1 MKKITAFIIL
11 TVFLLTLIPGQL
23 AYAVA
28 EAVSEAVTSLPTQE
42 NTEEDFGDNTEIQH
56 TETSDEFVSCV
67 SELISE
73 NWEENYFG
81 EIVVD
86 NENSIT
92 VDGNETNQSVYDIV
106 DKGFD
111 ENAEKSGEA
120 TADFSEK
127 VLNEKGCVVDYEG
140 KKVKITRPYQ
150 TKRLILRTKQK
161 ELINTYG
168 ASGVI
173 SDGKGK
179 YILQYDDESAAK
191 RAFTVF
197 EGLKSTVSV
206 SVDKVI
212 TVASV
217 NPLTTG
223 DRNRWGSER
232 IESDKFKQYLSDKS
246 KNSKVVVAV
255 IDTGAEMNHPF
266 LKGRLLDYGYD
277 FINDDSIPD
286 DENMHGT
293 HCAGIIA
300 DNTPSSVKILPVKV
314 VNSGGYSTESLI
326 ALGIEYAV
334 DKKVDVISMSLGG
347 TCISEKAC
355 EIEIAVNK
363 AIKAGITCVAAAG
376 NESDNAGNHCPAK
389 LKSCITVASVGKED
403 MLSDFS
409 NYGEVIDVAAPGEY
423 IWSSTLLADG
433 GYVPASGTSMACP
446 FVAAAAALFLTD
458 DPSLTPS
465 EVSKKIKSTTVDMSI
480 KGEDNAYGAGILDFR
495 IFFKEKKAASSIS
508 IKEKT
513 INVYMSENITFDPE
527 TATVSVLPLDA
538 TDKSYTVSIKDKS
551 IASFD
556 GYGFVGKKAGETTAV
571 FTLSNGKRTAV
582 KIKCHKRKFWI
593 DHAAKKF
600 AGGSGTQ
607 SDPYII
613 KTAEQLARIA
623 YLGDKNKLRQ
633 NTYFKQM
640 ADIDLK
646 GKTWFPIMGK
656 DQDGLVCRV
665 NFDGNGYDIKNLHIA
680 NIYQDIYIYYAGF
693 FATGTG
699 ELKNINLIDVDINSP
714 EGNWAGGICADG
726 GTVIKNCYVS
736 GKITGIV
743 SGGIAGSFCNPN
755 GADTY
760 TTITNCRSDATV
772 VGYSAGGIVG
782 YLSGG
787 TAENCIFTG
796 KTYCTNELYPTS
808 HGGIAQNVSGAL
820 GTLNTRDY
828 PYDNTKIIN
837 CISVEDICDT
847 VYSETRNGITC
858 RPYIANCYY
867 AGEYEQGIKN
877 CEPGGATVKKV
888 EKVDGKLFKTSAF
901 YSEKGRWNTKMPWE
915 IGKIWTVKNDFPV
928 LKNQTDPSVPSKF
941 EYIELRD
948 SIVLTGYVGKSPYV
962 TVPSK
967 IEGKPVRIIADHFIS
982 KNADVETIKLPDSVR
997 IINTLAFAYDYSR
1010 ITKTLDYIDLGKG
1023 VQIIEAGAFAF
1034 CSALKAISFPK
1045 SLKRLDASN
1054 FIYAGV
1060 SHAFFEGNATEIN
1073 PYAFG
1078 FKKPYKKGIK
1088 IYYKKG
1094 TKGWNSKKLKNL
1106 GAKAYDP
1113 AVPVIVTENGNSTVS
1128 YKDKRKLKIQ
1138 IYPVTA
1144 KAEALTFK
1152 SNNKDIKISKD
1163 GYVSTKVK
1171 NADAIV
1177 SVMYKKKKLA
1187 YIEVSAV
1194 SYSTTYTVVFNGN
1207 GATSGKMA
1215 NQRLPYRDYKA
1226 LSENEYK
1233 KTGYKFIGWSTKKG
1247 SNTIAYADKEK
1258 VDKLAYN
1265 GKSVTLYAIW
1275 EPITYKIKFSP
1286 GEGSGK
1292 MSAITDVTY
1301 TKKIKLPSCTL
1312 TAPKGKVFAG
1322 WAAKKNGTAV
1332 YTDGQKV
1339 QKLAK
1344 KDGQTVT
1351 LYAVW
1356 VKPETYK
1363 IKYVTNGGK
1372 LKDSAKKKYVSGTG
1386 CTLESPTKKGYK
1398 FAGWYTDK
1406 KCTKG
1411 KTVVIKPWETGK
1423 KTFYAKWKKI

>member
-1 MKKITAFIIL
+1 MKKITAFIML

-28 EAVSEAVTSLPTQE
+28 EAVSGIEITVPAAESTQE
-42 NTEEDFGDNTEIQH
+42 NSGENAEIKQA
-56 TETSDEFVSCV
+56 ESSDEFTSSI
-67 SELISE
+67 SELVSE
-73 NWEENYFG
+73 NWEKNYFG

-86 NENSIT
+86 NENNIT
-92 VDGNETNQSVYDIV
+92 VDGNETHQTVYDIV
-106 DKGFD
+106 DNGFD
-111 ENAEKSGEA
+111 KTAEKNDEA

-127 VLNEKGCVVDYEG
+127 ALNEKGCTVEYEG

-150 TKRLILRTKQK
+150 TKRLILRTKEK
-161 ELINTYG
+161 AIVNTYG
-168 ASGVI
+168 ASEVI

-179 YILQYDDESAAK
+179 YILQYDDELAAK
-191 RAFTVF
+191 KAFAVF
-197 EGLKSTVSV
+197 QDLKSTISV
-206 SVDKVI
+206 SVDKVV

-217 NPLTTG
+217 NPLTTD
-223 DRNRWGSER
+223 DRNRWGAER
-232 IESDKFKQYLSDKS
+232 IGSDKFRQYLSDRN
-246 KNSKVVVAV
+246 KNSRVVVAV
-255 IDTGAEMNHPF
+255 IDTGAEMKHPF

-314 VNSGGYSTESLI
+314 INSAGYSTESLV
-326 ALGIEYAV
+326 AMGIEYATE
-334 DKKVDVISMSLGG
+334 KKADVISLSLGG
-347 TCISEKAC
+347 TCISDKAC
-355 EIEIAVNK
+355 EIELAVNK
-363 AIKAGITCVAAAG
+363 AIKAGITCVTAAG
-376 NESDNAGNHCPAK
+376 NESDDAGHCCPAK
-389 LKSCITVASVGKED
+389 IKDCITVASVGKED
-403 MLSDFS
+403 MLSEFS

-423 IWSSTLLADG
+423 VWSSTLLADG
-433 GYVPASGTSMACP
+433 GYVAASGTSMACP

-458 DPSLTPS
+458 NPSLTPA
-465 EVSKKIKSTTVDMSI
+465 EVSKKIKTTTVDMSI

-495 IFFKEKKAASSIS
+495 IFFKENKAASSVS
-508 IKEKT
+508 IKEKV
-513 INVYMSENITFDPE
+513 INVYMSENITFEPE
-527 TATVSVLPLDA
+527 AATVSVLPLEA

-571 FTLSNGKRTAV
+571 FTLANGKKATV

-613 KTAEQLARIA
+613 KTPEQLARIA

-633 NTYFKQM
+633 NTYFKQI

-680 NIYQDIYIYYAGF
+680 DIYQDIYIYYAGF
-693 FATGTG
+693 FGSGTG

-736 GKITGIV
+736 GKIAGIV
-743 SGGIAGSFCNPN
+743 SGGIAGSFCNLN

-760 TTITNCRSDATV
+760 STIMNCRSDATV
-772 VGYSAGGIVG
+772 IGYSAGGIVG
-782 YLSGG
+782 FLSGG
-787 TAENCIFTG
+787 TVENCIFNG
-796 KTYCTNELYPTS
+796 KTHCINETNPHS
-808 HGGIAQNVSGAL
+808 RGGIVQDVSGSL
-820 GTLNTRDY
+820 GTINTRDY
-828 PYDNTKIIN
+828 PYDNTRIIN

-858 RPYIANCYY
+858 KPYIANCYY
-867 AGEYEQGIKN
+867 AGEYENGIKN

-888 EKVDGKLFKTSAF
+888 EKVDGKLFKTAAF

-915 IGKIWTVKNDFPV
+915 IDKVWTVKKDFPV
-928 LKNQTDPSVPSKF
+928 LKNQSDPAVPSKF

-948 SIVLTGYVGKSPYV
+948 SVVLTGYVGKSPYV

-997 IINTLAFAYDYSR
+997 IINTLAFAYDYGR
-1010 ITKTLDYIDLGKG
+1010 TGKTLRYIDLGKG
-1023 VQIIEAGAFAF
+1023 VQIIEAGAFSF
-1034 CSALKAISFPK
+1034 TSSLNVISFPK

-1054 FIYAGV
+1054 FIYSGV
-1060 SHAFFEGNATEIN
+1060 SHAFFEGDAKEIN

-1078 FKKPYKKGIK
+1078 FKKPYKNGIK

-1094 TKGWNSKKLKNL
+1094 TKGWNSKNLKNL

-1113 AVPVIVTENGNSTVS
+1113 AVPITVAESGNSTVS

-1144 KAEALTFK
+1144 KIESLTFK
-1152 SNNKDIKISKD
+1152 SNNKDIKISTD
-1163 GYVSTKVK
+1163 GYVTTKVK
-1171 NADAIV
+1171 NADATV
-1177 SVMYKKKKLA
+1177 AVMYKKKRLG

-1194 SYSTTYTVVFNGN
+1194 SYSTAYTVVFNGN

-1215 NQRLPYRDYKA
+1215 NQKLPYRDYRA
-1226 LSENEYK
+1226 LSENKFK

-1247 SNTIAYADKEK
+1247 SNTIAYTNKEK

-1265 GKSVTLYAIW
+1265 GKTVTLYAIW
-1275 EPITYKIKFSP
+1275 EPITYKIKFNP
-1286 GEGSGK
+1286 GEGTGK
-1292 MSAITDVTY
+1292 MNTVTDVTY
-1301 TKKIKLPSCTL
+1301 TKKVKLPSCTF
-1312 TAPKGKVFAG
+1312 TAPKGKIFAG
-1322 WAAKKNGTAV
+1322 WAKKKNGTAL
-1332 YTDGQKV
+1332 YTDGQKL

-1344 KDGQTVT
+1344 KDGQTIT

-1372 LKDSAKKKYVSGTG
+1372 LKDTAKKKYVSGTG
-1386 CTLESPTKKGYK
+1386 CTLEAPTKKGYK

-1411 KTVVIKPWETGK
+1411 KITVIKPWETGK
-1423 KTFYAKWKKI
+1423 KTFYAKWKKA